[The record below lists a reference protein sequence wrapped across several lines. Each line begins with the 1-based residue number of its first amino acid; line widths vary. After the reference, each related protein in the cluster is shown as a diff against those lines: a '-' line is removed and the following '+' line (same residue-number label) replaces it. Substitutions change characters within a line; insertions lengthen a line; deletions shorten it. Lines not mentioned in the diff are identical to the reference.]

1 MPRRRR
7 FNPMQNAVSLLVV
20 AIILLLIVPLP
31 SWLLDIFFILNIAIS
46 LIILLITM
54 YVVEP
59 LEFSIFPSVLLITT
73 VFRLALN
80 VAATKLILFNNG
92 DAGAVIR
99 AFGGFIIQ
107 GNYIVGVVI
116 FIILV
121 LAQFMVITKGSERV
135 AEVSARF
142 TLDAMPGK
150 QMAIDADL
158 NSGLIDEAEARRRRN
173 KVQYEADFFGSM
185 DGATKFV
192 KGDSIISIVITLINF
207 VGGIIIGFVNSMGD
221 FNAILDIFATATI
234 GNSLM
239 SQIPSLLISVATGMV
254 VTRASSDDNLNTAI
268 AKQFLGQPIALIIT
282 GVVMFLLMLIGFPP
296 VQVLI
301 ISGALIALGVVLM
314 RRAQQPQP
322 IMAEGPNEMEPTE
335 EIQSEASYYRNIDN
349 VYGLLNVEQ
358 IEMEFGYS
366 LLPLVDEA
374 SGGSFVDR
382 VVMFRKQFAQE
393 MGMVIPS
400 VRLKDSGAL
409 NPNQYSIRFKGE
421 QVAVGDVLIDHYLAL
436 APGDAAEQVE
446 GIDAIEPAFGIP
458 AKWIS
463 EDKKAKAEMA
473 GYTLVDPTSVIIT
486 HLAEVIRQHANEL
499 LTRQEVNNMLQNLK
513 KSNETIVED
522 SVPALFSVSDL
533 QKVLGNLLK
542 EGVPIRDLETILE
555 TLGDYAGA
563 VKDTDMLT
571 EYVRQALKRTI
582 SRRFAEAGQ
591 LKVITLDA
599 NLENT
604 IMAAVKRMDGGSYL
618 ALDPNVIQSIVT
630 ATNDQFEIVKDLV
643 QNVIVLTSPIVRIY
657 FKKLI
662 DQFYP
667 RIVVLS
673 FNEIDTDIQIQAL
686 GNISV
691 DQSLAAG

>member
-1 MPRRRR
+1 MKRV
-7 FNPMQNAVSLLVV
+7 NLSQNIVVILVV
-20 AIILLLIVPLP
+20 AVVLFIIMPLP
-31 SWLLDIFFILNIAIS
+31 PAFLDVMFIVNLALSFIV
-46 LIILLITM
+46 LVTTM
-54 YVVEP
+54 YIKEP

-73 VFRLALN
+73 VLRLSLN
-80 VAATKLILFNNG
+80 VAATRRILFAQG

-99 AFGGFIIQ
+99 AFGQFVIQENVII
-107 GNYIVGVVI
+107 GIVI
-116 FIILV
+116 FLIIV
-121 LAQFMVITKGSERV
+121 IAQYMVITKGSERV

-158 NSGLIDEAEARRRRN
+158 NSGLIDEPEARARREKIQN
-173 KVQYEADFFGSM
+173 EADFFGSM

-192 KGDSIISIVITLINF
+192 KGDSMISIIITFINLI
-207 VGGIIIGFVNSMGD
+207 GGAVMGFIAGQGD
-221 FNAILDIFATATI
+221 FNTILDIYGTAAV
-234 GNSLM
+234 GNGLL

-254 VTRASSDDNLNTAI
+254 VTRGSNDKALANAVSQ
-268 AKQFLGQPIALIIT
+268 QFLSQPLALMISG
-282 GVVMFLLMLIGFPP
+282 GVICLLVFIGFP
-296 VQVLI
+296 VLPC
-301 ISGALIALGVVLM
+301 LIGGIGLIVLGVMTM
-314 RRAQQPQP
+314 RRRDAVLAP
-322 IMAEGPNEMEPTE
+322 ADGPALDEAVPMEEVT
-335 EIQSEASYYRNIDN
+335 SEASYYRNIEN
-349 VYGLLNVEQ
+349 VYGLLTVEQ

-400 VRLKDSGAL
+400 VRLKDSGQL
-409 NPNQYSIRFKGE
+409 NPNQYTIRFKGE
-421 QVAVGDVLIDHYLAL
+421 QVATGDVLIDHYLAL
-436 APGDAAEQVE
+436 SPGDMAEPVD

-463 EDKKAKAEMA
+463 EDKKPKAELA

-486 HLAEVIRQHANEL
+486 HLAEVIRQHAHEL
-499 LTRQEVNNMLQNLK
+499 LNRQEVNNMLANLRK
-513 KSNETIVED
+513 TNETIVED
-522 SVPALFSVSDL
+522 TIPNIIAVGDL
-533 QKVLGNLLK
+533 QKVLGNLLR

-555 TLGDYAGA
+555 TLGDYGAA

-571 EYVRQALKRTI
+571 EYVRQALRRTI
-582 SRRFAEAGQ
+582 SHRFSEAGQ

-599 NLENT
+599 QIENT
-604 IMAAVKRMDGGSYL
+604 IMNAVKKMDGGSYL
-618 ALDPNVIQSIVT
+618 ALEPDVIQSIIAAANEQIEKVR
-630 ATNDQFEIVKDLV
+630 ELV
-643 QNVIVLTSPIVRIY
+643 QTTIVLTSPIVRVY

-667 RIVVLS
+667 RVTVLS

-686 GNISV
+686 GNISTN
-691 DQSLAAG
+691 